1 MHRSIGSAG
10 ETFLRYLPTSEEDER
25 LGMVCTTAGEY
36 KIAPYTA
43 YPPRKVDHPAIF
55 RSVAEGR
62 ILPEF
67 QMVYVTEG
75 QGTFRCEEKTFAVRP
90 GNVMLLL
97 PEIKHQYRPDFETGW
112 HEYWVGFNGGYF
124 KQLLAQ
130 GIIPR
135 EKFFFDTGLHDGIAA
150 LFGQIFDEIRNQRP
164 LYQFKACAG
173 ILSLL
178 SEILAHDRRRDQP
191 NYYQKIVERAKS
203 FMKKNIFGAINIAL
217 ISDNVGMSASR
228 LNDIFKAYTGMA
240 VYQYYIHLKINE
252 ALIILEEEDASI
264 QNVALRLGF
273 EDPCYFSRLF
283 KNKVGVA
290 PSKWRNLS
298 AGERTPFGD
307 P

>member
-1 MHRSIGSAG
+1 
-10 ETFLRYLPTSEEDER
+10 LRYLPTSEEDER
-25 LGMVCTTAGEY
+25 LGMVCTTTGEHE
-36 KIAPYTA
+36 IAPYTV

-55 RSVAEGR
+55 RPVAEGR

-67 QMVYVTEG
+67 QIVYITEG
-75 QGTFRCEEKTFAVRP
+75 QGTFQCEEKTFAVRP

-97 PEIKHQYRPDFETGW
+97 PEIKHQYKPDFETGW

-124 KQLLAQ
+124 KQLLVQ
-130 GIIPR
+130 GILSR
-135 EKFFFDTGLHDGIAA
+135 EKYLFDTGLHDGIAA
-150 LFGQIFDEIRNQRP
+150 LFSQIFDEIRSQRP

-173 ILSLL
+173 ILSLI

-217 ISDNVGMSASR
+217 ISDHVGMSASR

-252 ALIILEEEDASI
+252 ASIILEEEDTPI

-283 KNKVGVA
+283 KNKTGIT
-290 PSKWRNLS
+290 PSKWRYFS
-298 AGERTPFGD
+298 ISHE
-307 P
+307 